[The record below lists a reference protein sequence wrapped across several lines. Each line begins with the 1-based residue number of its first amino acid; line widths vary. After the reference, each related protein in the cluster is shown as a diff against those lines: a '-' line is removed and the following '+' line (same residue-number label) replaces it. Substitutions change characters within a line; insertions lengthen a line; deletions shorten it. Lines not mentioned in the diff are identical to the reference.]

1 MNSIFQVF
9 DDSVDSFNAVLYGHQ
24 DFELTPLRIYSGS
37 VLDESQMPNPGEAGD
52 DNQIIVHFDYATGAI
67 VREDQYAKAKIEP
80 NQLDERDSKAVVLYI
95 TESEF
100 GNLKKVHV
108 EDRICISIEEFGK
121 VNPLIIMGQ
130 RPTWLKMLLS
140 PALATEYKRQIPG
153 RPS

>member
-1 MNSIFQVF
+1 MKQ
-9 DDSVDSFNAVLYGHQ
+9 NASLDNYG
-24 DFELTPLRIYSGS
+24 TPSKFFFL
-37 VLDESQMPNPGEAGD
+37 LFA
-52 DNQIIVHFDYATGAI
+52 

-108 EDRICISIEEFGK
+108 EDRIFISIEEFGK

-153 RPS
+153 KPS